1 MQFCFAYKGPVKDEV
16 RFQVKYEENNQVRYT
31 YHTYDFTRLSP
42 RSSWGFSC
50 INVWER
56 IKTEYSAE
64 IGPRVEMNSIEI
76 VHLNGE
82 GQHDIFIDNVWIG
95 KTPIAGKDLQ

>member
-1 MQFCFAYKGPVKDEV
+1 M
-16 RFQVKYEENNQVRYT
+16 KYEENDQVRYT
-31 YHTYDFTRLSP
+31 YHTYDFVRLSS

-64 IGPRVEMNSIEI
+64 IGPQVEMNSIEI
-76 VHLNGE
+76 VRLDGE

-95 KTPIAGKDLQ
+95 KTSIAGKDLQ